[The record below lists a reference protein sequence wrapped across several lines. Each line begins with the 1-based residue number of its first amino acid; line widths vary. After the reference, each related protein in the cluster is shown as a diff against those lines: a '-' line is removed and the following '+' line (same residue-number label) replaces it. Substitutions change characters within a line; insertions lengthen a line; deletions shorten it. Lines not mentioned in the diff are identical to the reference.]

1 MKFGIF
7 NMSFFIFLTINTTA
21 YAVDQDNSKTIN
33 DAASISR
40 KTSVL
45 VLGKD
50 SDPTAKTKLNK
61 VANYLKTKGYSP
73 LILRDINDIDDMSL
87 HEKLILHAVMSKLV
101 VVVDDEIS
109 GHAYEAA
116 VVDFIRVPACY
127 IRKKNQGSTFMIAD
141 IGYARPTSVII
152 EYDTDSDLDVAVTN
166 CINRMDSAIIDKKK
180 LLKSL
185 YPWRRGKTEPVA
197 EVK

>member
-1 MKFGIF
+1 MKFISV
-7 NMSFFIFLTINTTA
+7 NVIAAILLLTSSYV
-21 YAVDQDNSKTIN
+21 YAIDQDISKTIN
-33 DAASISR
+33 ETASISK

-50 SDPTAKTKLNK
+50 SDVTSKAKLNK
-61 VANYLKTKGYSP
+61 VAHLLEKKGYSP

-109 GHAYEAA
+109 GHAYETAI
-116 VVDFIRVPACY
+116 VDFIRVPTCY
-127 IRKKNQGSTFMIAD
+127 IRKKNQGSTFMISD
-141 IGYARPTSVII
+141 IGYARPTSVTI
-152 EYDTDSDLDVAVTN
+152 EYDDDSNLEFAVANCTN
-166 CINRMDSAIIDKKK
+166 RIESAIAEKKK

-185 YPWRRGKTEPVA
+185 YPWRRSKSEPVT
-197 EVK
+197 EGK